1 MGSKLDS
8 RQFGLMGRRES
19 PFTNWPDLPVS
30 VDRAAARPRHGHA
43 AHNQSS
49 LSTDHR
55 VVRFSL
61 LRCAYFLCVFVMYLF
76 RPDVWQFP
84 EHILARRS
92 LARASRLASAF
103 VPPIRNLHA
112 ARLLE
117 ADTRTHTRRFVA
129 RRART
134 CFTYNLYP
142 ARLIVLKITRRSDE
156 LHITYINANSS

>member
-92 LARASRLASAF
+92 LARASRLPPRLPLPSVIYMPRVCSKRTRAHTHAGSWLD
-103 VPPIRNLHA
+103 VPELA
-112 ARLLE
+112 
-117 ADTRTHTRRFVA
+117 
-129 RRART
+129 
-134 CFTYNLYP
+134 
-142 ARLIVLKITRRSDE
+142 
-156 LHITYINANSS
+156 LHIIYIPLD